1 MNWDGSCE
9 KDESILKPRKEFTE
23 KLEALLL
30 EEARKIKRK
39 QQVKHR
45 FSRNM
50 QFATALALVIG
61 ISTSTGKFVQL
72 KVASNPTDHSA
83 TPAPLQVTPFNR
95 EAVEQS
101 DRPLTRERK
110 NNETVA
116 TIETNQN
123 PHKNSGTVRKP
134 AQSQLEV
141 EVKQHVQQQPLHSN
155 DQNRDVQDGVTQKV
169 KEDVKKLYNVDL
181 SHFRLNPQSSKQS
194 EGHFVFERTVNGIPV
209 WGESLTLSLSDNG
222 SIAGVKWDT
231 IDDKTYQESYFPE
244 PTGTLTMEELKHNL
258 KEYVRLVYLEAYA
271 TTKRSPFSQSVLE
284 KTPVLTYQFH
294 FNGTIDAFSG
304 KPIEQTQMGTADT
317 VSPFFI
323 QSGGGLF
330 IRSEEEAWEVMTT
343 FFGTSEDGDLQILS
357 ESNLNQYRW
366 VEKNGRIVTVQT
378 NRETGRVIGLEVK
391 GSYSNSDNHV
401 LASHSL
407 SKKAV
412 SVLEPL
418 LDTEVRQ
425 VQLERTIIK
434 EHQTEFCF
442 VPLHQGIP
450 VIDRTFFITLDNQS
464 GDLLAI
470 RGDFAQSSVALP
482 SQQHI
487 LSIED
492 ALTIM
497 MNNKQF
503 ELMYSWTHDSGK
515 KDRVPLLV
523 YRQRAGS
530 PSRVIMDAITGEI
543 LHH

>member
-9 KDESILKPRKEFTE
+9 KDKSILKPRKEFTE

-45 FSRNM
+45 ISRNM

-61 ISTSTGKFVQL
+61 ITTSTGKLVQL
-72 KVASNPTDHSA
+72 KVASNPSEHLTAPASREA
-83 TPAPLQVTPFNR
+83 TPYNR
-95 EAVEQS
+95 EAVEQP
-101 DRPLTRERK
+101 DQLTRERK
-110 NNETVA
+110 INETVA
-116 TIETNQN
+116 TIQTDQN
-123 PHKNSGTVRKP
+123 LHKNSGRVSKP
-134 AQSQLEV
+134 AQSQLEA
-141 EVKQHVQQQPLHSN
+141 EVKQNVQQQPLHSN
-155 DQNRDVQDGVTQKV
+155 DQNRSVQDGVTQKM

-181 SHFRLNPQSSKQS
+181 SHFRLNPRSSEKS

-209 WGESLTLSLSDNG
+209 WGESLTLSLLENG
-222 SIAGVKWDT
+222 SIGGVKWET
-231 IDDKTYQESYFPE
+231 IDDKAYQESYFPE
-244 PTGTLTMEELKHNL
+244 PTGTLSLEELKHKL
-258 KEYVRLVYLEAYA
+258 KEYVRLVYFEAYA

-294 FNGTIDAFSG
+294 FNGSIDAFSG
-304 KPIEQTQMGTADT
+304 KPNEQTQMVVADS

-330 IRSEEEAWEVMTT
+330 IRTEEEARVVMNT
-343 FFGTSEDGDLQILS
+343 FFETREDGDLQIIS
-357 ESNLNQYRW
+357 ESILNQYRW
-366 VEKNGRIVTVQT
+366 VEKNGRIVTLQT
-378 NRETGRVIGLEVK
+378 DRETGRVIGLEVN

-418 LDTEVRQ
+418 LGPEIKE
-425 VQLERTIIK
+425 VQLERTIQK

-442 VPLHQGIP
+442 VPLHHGIP
-450 VIDRTFFITLDNQS
+450 VIDRTFFITLNNQT

-470 RGDFAQSSVALP
+470 RGDFAREPVALP
-482 SQQHI
+482 SQQQI
-487 LSIED
+487 LSIDD
-492 ALTIM
+492 ALTII
-497 MNNKQF
+497 MNHTQF
-503 ELMYSWTHDSGK
+503 ELMYSWTHDSGNK
-515 KDRVPLLV
+515 EKNPLLV

-530 PSRVIMDAITGEI
+530 SSRVTMDAKTGEI
-543 LHH
+543 LHD